1 MISAE
6 NVLELRKKADEIN
19 TTFLNSM
26 NTSQH
31 IKECRTA
38 LFDASQH
45 LLFLFN
51 SNHFKSDIIPEQ
63 LSALVDICKLGI
75 FLSAGAAQT
84 RIACQKGNGWEKIY
98 PDIITQEER
107 MKCIEIYDCLT
118 GYVKEHDSAYVPL
131 VLERVPPSSGE
142 LQSMQ
147 KLYFEQ
153 CAAISSKKQ
162 ADSQKLN
169 LLLGRRR

>member
-19 TTFLNSM
+19 TAFLNSM
-26 NTSQH
+26 NTPQQ
-31 IKECRTA
+31 IKEYRTA
-38 LFDASQH
+38 LFDAAQH

-51 SNHFKSDIIPEQ
+51 SNYFKSDIIPEQ

-75 FLSAGAAQT
+75 SLSSGAAQT
-84 RIACQKGNGWEKIY
+84 RIACQKGNGWEKVY
-98 PDIITQEER
+98 PDIIAQAER
-107 MKCIEIYDCLT
+107 MKCIEIYDCLI
-118 GYVKEHDSAYVPL
+118 GYAKEHDSAYVPP
-131 VLERVPPSSGE
+131 VLERVPPSAGE

-147 KLYFEQ
+147 KMYFEQ

-162 ADSQKLN
+162 ADSRKLN